1 MVMMLSIILSGAAV
15 ILEREHVTLE
25 HLLVMPIRP
34 VEIRLAKV
42 LSMGGV
48 MLLASLLSVRFMLLG
63 ALEMPLGCSL
73 ALFMLMGELHLFAT
87 TSRGIFLGTVALDA
101 AVGATDHPR
110 VTAVADA
117 FGRRCAV

>member
-1 MVMMLSIILSGAAV
+1 MVTMLSIILSGAAV

-48 MLLASLLSVRFMLLG
+48 EQRLATCLTRNKLRNEGRRSEP
-63 ALEMPLGCSL
+63 A
-73 ALFMLMGELHLFAT
+73 
-87 TSRGIFLGTVALDA
+87 
-101 AVGATDHPR
+101 R
-110 VTAVADA
+110 VT
-117 FGRRCAV
+117 RTLR